1 MGKLRECSVP
11 PRNACRQEHRGIR
24 AGCSTPAAPST
35 PAAAGGKAGIW
46 AQAGHAGQRGAEWV
60 LLLVQGPTASGSCS
74 NPAHPASAPS
84 SASSPATARGAGR
97 GAHPPSLPKAGWVAP
112 GVHAGVPYPA
122 LRGPGMLT
130 RVTAR
135 THRAHPQTP
144 PASLLE
150 SSHFT
155 SSNESSGNGICPQA
169 LGGIPLP
176 GSCVFTFPEQ
186 NADPSAASWLV
197 PTRHGHISF

>member
-1 MGKLRECSVP
+1 M
-11 PRNACRQEHRGIR
+11 NAACRPETHADRSIG
-24 AGCSTPAAPST
+24 ASELAAP
-35 PAAAGGKAGIW
+35 
-46 AQAGHAGQRGAEWV
+46 
-60 LLLVQGPTASGSCS
+60 
-74 NPAHPASAPS
+74 HPQP
-84 SASSPATARGAGR
+84 
-97 GAHPPSLPKAGWVAP
+97 HPPQQPQEEKLGYGRKQDTQGSGEQSGCCCWCRDPQPLAVAPTLPIQPQLPALLHPQPQLEGPAEVPIHPQPPKAGWVAP